1 MIDEPSAGRVAS
13 RRHLRF
19 GWWALCLFAAMGL
32 TLEALHG
39 LKAGAYLD
47 VSNEPRRLMWTLA
60 HAHGA
65 VIAIINI
72 VYGLTLESGARTAG
86 NFASRALLASGV
98 MLPLGFFLGG
108 LIYYG
113 GDPGL
118 GIVLVPVGAI
128 LLLASLA
135 AIARDAGR
143 APAPRAERGHRR
155 HQS

>member
-1 MIDEPSAGRVAS
+1 MSASSTVAGGA

-19 GWWALCLFAAMGL
+19 GWWALALSAALGL

-39 LKAGAYLD
+39 FKIGAYLD
-47 VSNEPRRLMWTLA
+47 VVNEPRRLMWTLA

-65 VIAIINI
+65 LIGAINI
-72 VYGLTLESGARTAG
+72 LYGLSLTGGAIGAG
-86 NFASRALLASGV
+86 VLVSRALIGANVL
-98 MLPLGFFLGG
+98 LPLGFFLGG

-118 GIVLVPVGAI
+118 GIALVPVGAV
-128 LLLASLA
+128 LLIGALI

-143 APAPRAERGHRR
+143 
-155 HQS
+155 